1 MSKLSSERMAEFVA
15 RGAIRLEAIVP
26 EDINRALLDGLTAV
40 DDASPRE
47 RTQRLVRD
55 GIVPTIRPGTRL
67 SEAYP
72 PGSAIARMLAVPEVA
87 GAIDSLVGRN
97 CVVDHHFLH
106 TTVPGNTAQHTH
118 QDSTIDPR
126 LAFDVQLFYFPHDV
140 DEAMGGTR
148 WVPGTHLRVV
158 SEMGIARYQNLVGQ
172 QRIACPAGT
181 VVFFHHGLWHGAGP
195 NRSDRTRHALKIRLC
210 PTEPQR
216 LLWETSDLPDGAG
229 RSPVFWRDP
238 DAPQDAVERILTTPE
253 PWFEQDTGR
262 LEYMNRIRLWRYLIG
277 DDHFDLGY
285 WMTRVE
291 NEQATIRRKA

>member
-1 MSKLSSERMAEFVA
+1 MSRLSTERMAEFVA
-15 RGAIRLEAIVP
+15 RGAIALEAVVP
-26 EDINRALLDGLTAV
+26 ESVNRALLDGLA
-40 DDASPRE
+40 AAGGESPAE
-47 RTQRLVRD
+47 RTRRLVRD
-55 GIVPTIRPGTRL
+55 GTVPTVAPGTAL

-72 PGSAIARMLAVPEVA
+72 RGSAIARMLAVPEVA
-87 GAIDSLVGRN
+87 GAVESLVGRS

-106 TTVPGNTAQHTH
+106 TTVPGNAAQHTH

-126 LAFDVQLFYFPHDV
+126 LAFDVQLFWFPHAV

-148 WVPGTHLRVV
+148 WVPGTHLRTV
-158 SEMGIARYQNLVGQ
+158 SEMAIARYQNMVGQ
-172 QRIACPAGT
+172 RRIVCPAGT

-195 NRSDRTRHALKIRLC
+195 NRSDATRHALKIRLC

-216 LLWETSDLPDGAG
+216 LLWDTSDLPDEAG

-238 DAPQDAVERILTTPE
+238 DAPRNAVERILTTPE

-262 LEYMNRIRLWRYLIG
+262 LEYMNRIRLWRYLVG
-277 DDHFDLGY
+277 DENFDVGY

-291 NEQATIRRKA
+291 NERAGARRGA